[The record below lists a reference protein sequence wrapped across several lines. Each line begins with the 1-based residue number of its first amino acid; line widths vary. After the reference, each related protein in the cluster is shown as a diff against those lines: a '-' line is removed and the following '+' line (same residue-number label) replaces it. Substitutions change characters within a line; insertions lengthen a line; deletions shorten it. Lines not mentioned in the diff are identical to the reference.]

1 MENTDT
7 LYNLYKMRLIND
19 LKEIKTRKKLNR
31 YELESKLIKKYILS
45 SKTEDNEIKTW
56 EKLSK
61 YSDEYETILR
71 YLENY
76 HDITVSPFSEQNQLE
91 IYVYETI
98 CDHILESTEFLRSN
112 SIYDFSLNK
121 TTKEIIINQILNN
134 IQNKFNC

>member
-19 LKEIKTRKKLNR
+19 LKELKTRKKLNR
-31 YELESKLIKKYILS
+31 YELESKLIEKYILS
-45 SKTEDNEIKTW
+45 SKTENDEIKTW
-56 EKLSK
+56 EKFSK

-71 YLENY
+71 YLENCY
-76 HDITVSPFSEQNQLE
+76 DITVSPFSEQNQLE

-98 CDHILESTEFLRSN
+98 CKHILESTEFLRNN

-134 IQNKFNC
+134 TQNKFSY